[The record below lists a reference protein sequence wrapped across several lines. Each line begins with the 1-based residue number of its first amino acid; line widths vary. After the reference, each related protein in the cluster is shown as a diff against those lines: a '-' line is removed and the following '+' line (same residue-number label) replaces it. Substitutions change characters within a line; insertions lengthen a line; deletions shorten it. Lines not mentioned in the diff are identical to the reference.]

1 MDNLVAYTKTT
12 GGVGVVGMFV
22 PQDPGAENELAKQG
36 KMAFNFGAFWF
47 QGQQIRTGQANVK
60 HYNRRL
66 AELIHYGRAK
76 PEQII
81 SHRLKL
87 ADGPTLTSTSMRA
100 ITAGPK
106 LCLNQRLE
114 FACVGLHASRRAS
127 LTMEAGSR
135 TRACPQ
141 PDYSQK
147 KRTHCAVF
155 KSTLKW
161 LRINKPQERLR

>member
-1 MDNLVAYTKTT
+1 
-12 GGVGVVGMFV
+12 
-22 PQDPGAENELAKQG
+22 
-36 KMAFNFGAFWF
+36 MAFDFGAFWF
-47 QGQQIRTGQANVK
+47 PGQQIRTGQANVK
-60 HYNRRL
+60 QYNRRL

-114 FACVGLHASRRAS
+114 FCLRRA
-127 LTMEAGSR
+127 ACQPARFANHGSWI
-135 TRACPQ
+135 PN
-141 PDYSQK
+141 P
-147 KRTHCAVF
+147 
-155 KSTLKW
+155 
-161 LRINKPQERLR
+161 RLSPT